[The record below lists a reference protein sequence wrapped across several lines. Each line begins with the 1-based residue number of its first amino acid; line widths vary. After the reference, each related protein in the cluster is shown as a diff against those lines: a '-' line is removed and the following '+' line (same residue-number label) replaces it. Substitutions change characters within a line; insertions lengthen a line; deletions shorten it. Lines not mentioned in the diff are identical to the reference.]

1 MPLSSYATAMPAPY
15 PPMRPLCHAPYAPT
29 QMSGT
34 GPTCVVCGV
43 RGSEAGYGARRGARE
58 AHTVCCHA
66 HTLPRSRALTSLR
79 PPYALSGTKVRYA
92 ATSFHPLLLELGRA
106 SGAGGPSFGDA
117 VLVFMGVVPLFGTY
131 ICGSTAS
138 VSEHT
143 ASIFASAIASIC
155 GCGVALLPFSLG
167 VLALKA
173 HARPF
178 MVALL
183 KFA

>member
-117 VLVFMGVVPLFGTY
+117 VLVFMGVVPLFMGAVLPFSDLELTFV
-131 ICGSTAS
+131 GPLRPFLNT
-138 VSEHT
+138 
-143 ASIFASAIASIC
+143 
-155 GCGVALLPFSLG
+155 LLPFLH
-167 VLALKA
+167 LPLL
-173 HARPF
+173 PF
-178 MVALL
+178 AAVVSRCCHSRWECLH
-183 KFA
+183 